1 MKRLVSFV
9 LCLSCVFG
17 CTPENGGGTASVDLA
32 SNQKDVVEIVPEGGI
47 ENVRFS
53 SALNWTVE
61 ISDSWLKATPS
72 EGQASSNARF
82 AVSATKNDTYASR
95 TAVVNICSGS
105 VKVPVTIVQEPVLP
119 KLDLLP
125 ESKSVSAKGGTFV
138 IKVSAEVDYECECDA
153 TWITEISGKAVTD
166 SEHYFT
172 VEPNPSSERSTV
184 ITFKAEKFSKIFNVT
199 QRAAGTEADDWKY
212 DDFKHR
218 SLAMRFTADW
228 CGFCPMMAEAF
239 GYVKEELGDAVEII
253 SVHGGGSALDFE
265 DANALL
271 QRFKVEVFPS
281 GCIDA
286 RALISNTNNTSV
298 TASNAVAVA
307 RETDAYYATKTGI
320 AINSSLA
327 GSELTVDLSVYV
339 KEADTYKVAVIVL
352 EDNIKAY
359 QYGVIDS
366 YNYIHNDIARIAVTS
381 SLGETVRVGEDN
393 TIWQKSYTV
402 TVPDEYNKS
411 NLRILVYVEKPYG
424 DQERVEGVNSKNV
437 EYGNYGN
444 TYVDNCRSVAVGAD
458 AGLEL
463 E

>member
-17 CTPENGGGTASVDLA
+17 CTPENGGGTASLELA

-166 SEHYFT
+166 SEHYLLL
-172 VEPNPSSERSTV
+172 NR
-184 ITFKAEKFSKIFNVT
+184 IHHLNV
-199 QRAAGTEADDWKY
+199 A
-212 DDFKHR
+212 R
-218 SLAMRFTADW
+218 SLLSR
-228 CGFCPMMAEAF
+228 
-239 GYVKEELGDAVEII
+239 
-253 SVHGGGSALDFE
+253 
-265 DANALL
+265 
-271 QRFKVEVFPS
+271 QR
-281 GCIDA
+281 
-286 RALISNTNNTSV
+286 
-298 TASNAVAVA
+298 
-307 RETDAYYATKTGI
+307 
-320 AINSSLA
+320 NSRKSLM
-327 GSELTVDLSVYV
+327 
-339 KEADTYKVAVIVL
+339 
-352 EDNIKAY
+352 
-359 QYGVIDS
+359 
-366 YNYIHNDIARIAVTS
+366 
-381 SLGETVRVGEDN
+381 
-393 TIWQKSYTV
+393 
-402 TVPDEYNKS
+402 
-411 NLRILVYVEKPYG
+411 
-424 DQERVEGVNSKNV
+424 
-437 EYGNYGN
+437 
-444 TYVDNCRSVAVGAD
+444 
-458 AGLEL
+458 
-463 E
+463 